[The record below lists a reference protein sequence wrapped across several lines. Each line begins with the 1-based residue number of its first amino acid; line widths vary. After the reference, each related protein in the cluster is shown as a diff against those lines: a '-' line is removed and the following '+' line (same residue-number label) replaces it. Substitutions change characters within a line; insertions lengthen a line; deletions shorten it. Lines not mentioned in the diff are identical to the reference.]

1 MHLDENLYTRSPLEK
16 VETKANHIV
25 RIGIVALNGANA
37 LDFMG
42 PIDTFSQANKAQ
54 DASLS
59 YKVDL
64 IGVRAGPI
72 VTSSG
77 VRMLPDRIIG
87 PHLEKYDTV
96 LIAGS
101 QDIQKTTQDRV
112 LSDWLIASVATAR
125 RIGSICSGAFA
136 LAAAGLLDGR
146 RVAIQ
151 GGYAKQLTAMFPRVR
166 AESDQLF
173 VRDGSLYSAAG
184 GAAGIDLCLYL
195 IENDCGSTVPLNV
208 ARTLLIYLRRHG
220 GQAQVSE
227 FLKAQSIQNTRISD
241 VMDWA
246 LENLSADLSVEELAK
261 RAAMS
266 PRNFRRSF
274 MGELGSTPAR
284 FVESVR
290 VEAARILLETSVL
303 SIQQIAYRVGFINSG
318 NMRRAFLRVLKTSPA
333 DYRDRRNADAAGCN
347 IVSFAN

>member
-1 MHLDENLYTRSPLEK
+1 MLLDQNLYIRLPLEE
-16 VETKANHIV
+16 VGTRATHIV
-25 RIGIVALNGANA
+25 RVGVVALNGANA

-42 PIDTFSQANKAQ
+42 PIDTFNQANKAP

-87 PHLEKYDTV
+87 PHLEKYDTI

-101 QDIQKTTQDRV
+101 QDIQKATQDSV
-112 LSDWLIASVATAR
+112 LIDWLIASGGTAR

-173 VRDGSLYSAAG
+173 VRDGAFYSAAG
-184 GAAGIDLCLYL
+184 GAASIDFCLYL
-195 IENDCGSTVPLNV
+195 IENDCGSTVPRNV
-208 ARTLLIYLRRHG
+208 AQTLLIHLRRHG

-274 MGELGSTPAR
+274 MGELRTTPAR

-290 VEAARILLETSVL
+290 VEAARILLETSML

-333 DYRDRRNADAAGCN
+333 DYRDRRNADAADGN
-347 IVSFAN
+347 IVLLAN

>member
-1 MHLDENLYTRSPLEK
+1 MQLDENLYVRSPHEK
-16 VETKANHIV
+16 VAAKATDIV
-25 RIGIVALNGANA
+25 RVGIVALNGSNA

-42 PIDTFSQANKAQ
+42 PIDTFGQANKAP
-54 DASLS
+54 DASLR

-87 PHLEKYDTV
+87 PHLEKYDTI

-101 QDIQKTTQDRV
+101 QDVQKTTQDV
-112 LSDWLIASVATAR
+112 MLSDWLVASAATAR

-173 VRDGSLYSAAG
+173 VRDGSFYSAAG

-195 IENDCGSTVPLNV
+195 IENDCGSTVPLDV

-266 PRNFRRSF
+266 PRNFRRAF
-274 MGELGSTPAR
+274 MGELRTTPAR

-318 NMRRAFLRVLKTSPA
+318 NMRRAFLRVLMTSPA
-333 DYRDRRNADAAGCN
+333 DYRDSRNADAAGSN
-347 IVSFAN
+347 VVSFAN

>member
-1 MHLDENLYTRSPLEK
+1 MHLDENLHVRPPLEK
-16 VETKANHIV
+16 AETKVKSIV

-42 PIDTFSQANKAQ
+42 PVDTFNQANKAQ

-87 PHLEKYDTV
+87 PHLEKYDTI

-101 QDIQKTTQDRV
+101 QDIQKTTHDRV
-112 LSDWLIASVATAR
+112 LSDWLMASAETAR

-146 RVAIQ
+146 RVAIKDV
-151 GGYAKQLTAMFPRVR
+151 YAKQLTAMFPGIR

-173 VRDGSLYSAAG
+173 VRDGSFYSAAG

-195 IENDCGSTVPLNV
+195 IENDCGSTVPLDV

-227 FLKAQSIQNTRISD
+227 FLKAQSIQDTRIGD

-274 MGELGSTPAR
+274 MGELGTTPAR
-284 FVESVR
+284 FVERVR

-318 NMRRAFLRVLKTSPA
+318 NMRRAFLRGLKTSPA
-333 DYRDRRNADAAGCN
+333 DYRDRRNADAADGN

>member
-1 MHLDENLYTRSPLEK
+1 MQLDENLYVRSPHEK
-16 VETKANHIV
+16 VAAKATDIV
-25 RIGIVALNGANA
+25 RVGIVALNGSNA

-42 PIDTFSQANKAQ
+42 PIDTFGQANKAP
-54 DASLS
+54 DASLR

-87 PHLEKYDTV
+87 SDLDKYDTILV
-96 LIAGS
+96 AGG
-101 QDIQKTTQDRV
+101 QDIQKPTQDRV
-112 LSDWLIASVATAR
+112 LLDWLVASSGTAR
-125 RIGSICSGAFA
+125 RIGSVCNGAFA

-146 RVAIQ
+146 RVAMR

-166 AESDQLF
+166 AESDRLF
-173 VRDGSLYSAAG
+173 VRDGSFYSAAG

-195 IENDCGSTVPLNV
+195 IENDCGSTVPLDV

-241 VMDWA
+241 VVDWA
-246 LENLSADLSVEELAK
+246 LENLSSDLSVDELAK

-266 PRNFRRSF
+266 SRNFRRAF
-274 MGELGSTPAR
+274 MGELVTTPAR
-284 FVESVR
+284 FVESLR
-290 VEAARILLETSVL
+290 VEAARILLETSAL

-333 DYRDRRNADAAGCN
+333 DYRDSQNADAADRN
-347 IVSFAN
+347 IASFAN